1 MIFGDFNADMF
12 VDTYDSTQLYNFVTF
27 SSMYLVPYRSTHH
40 LKNSNTFLDL
50 CIIDDADKLIN
61 HGQIAVPFL
70 SAQDLIYIT
79 YNINITRRSQR
90 LTTCRNFKNFKEQD
104 FLSEVGECDWADL
117 MSSDCLANEVQ
128 IFINDRLLNCLNNH
142 APLKQICF
150 KNLPAPWLTAEIR
163 GAMHER
169 NILRRIWRRNKNIAS
184 YERFKAM
191 RNHAQNL
198 IRIAKS
204 NYYLT
209 FFSQKDKLTL
219 IWRKLRHLGL
229 IKAKGSIGCLSHSV
243 EELNSY
249 FADIGTRQTDA
260 SIEEPDALD
269 LSEAI
274 FDDEKFYF
282 DYIAP
287 DTIRRSLGRIKSNAI
302 GVDNISSRLISM
314 TLPVIMPIIEHLF
327 NFSVMHGIVP
337 AIWKSAII
345 TPIPK
350 IKPCL

>member
-1 MIFGDFNADMF
+1 
-12 VDTYDSTQLYNFVTF
+12 
-27 SSMYLVPYRSTHH
+27 
-40 LKNSNTFLDL
+40 
-50 CIIDDADKLIN
+50 
-61 HGQIAVPFL
+61 
-70 SAQDLIYIT
+70 
-79 YNINITRRSQR
+79 
-90 LTTCRNFKNFKEQD
+90 
-104 FLSEVGECDWADL
+104 
-117 MSSDCLANEVQ
+117 
-128 IFINDRLLNCLNNH
+128 
-142 APLKQICF
+142 
-150 KNLPAPWLTAEIR
+150 
-163 GAMHER
+163 
-169 NILRRIWRRNKNIAS
+169 
-184 YERFKAM
+184 M

-229 IKAKGSIGCLSHSV
+229 IKAKDYIGCLSHSM

-327 NFSVMHGIVP
+327 NFSLMHGIVH

-350 IKPCL
+350 IKHPTMVQHYMPISILPFL